1 MHRVTEVRCV
11 DDRSLALVCAA
22 GAIGTVNVEQL
33 TRFEGIF
40 GPLRNPTVFH
50 AARLDEHLGTVQ
62 WPHGADL
69 DPEVLYCVATG
80 RPLPVREDAD
90 SDAP

>member
-11 DDRSLALVCAA
+11 DDHTLGLVFDD
-22 GAIGTVNVEQL
+22 GAKGTVDVERL
-33 TRFEGIF
+33 TRFEGLF
-40 GPLRNPTVFH
+40 GPLRNPTVFQ
-50 AARLDEHLGTVQ
+50 AARLDEHRGTVH

-80 RPLPVREDAD
+80 QPVPVVEDTD
-90 SDAP
+90 DTP